1 LSDSNASLGA
11 GQYLNYVATI
21 SQKVTKYSKKFC
33 GQRVAG
39 RSVAR
44 HELPQGSAKSASVLS
59 QFAATYSQ
67 KCVTAKR
74 AKSNKNFI
82 DEHLLYKFR
91 HS

>member
-33 GQRVAG
+33 GQRVAD

-44 HELPQGSAKSASVLS
+44 HELPQGSA
-59 QFAATYSQ
+59 Q
-67 KCVTAKR
+67 KCIGFESIRGNLFTKMRNRKAREKQ
-74 AKSNKNFI
+74 
-82 DEHLLYKFR
+82 
-91 HS
+91 

>member
-1 LSDSNASLGA
+1 MLLQFLKNPQNAQKSFA
-11 GQYLNYVATI
+11 GKELLAD
-21 SQKVTKYSKKFC
+21 
-33 GQRVAG
+33 
-39 RSVAR
+39 RSRGTNCRRAA
-44 HELPQGSAKSASVLS
+44 PKSASVLS